1 MPGLPFAPPRL
12 PVLPG
17 GSTPSSISCSREVCS
32 LRSQFFS
39 PSFIFLVQ
47 YRRRPGNE
55 LAQRSERTLPVELTW
70 IVVLTGLSMIPF
82 GWGAYLYLD
91 IAQPPGDAVEVY
103 VVAKQWMWKAQH
115 LDGQA
120 EIDELHVPVGQAV
133 KLFMTSQDV
142 IHDFSVPAF
151 RVKQDVLP
159 GRYTTVWFEANQAG
173 EFHLFCAEYCGMDH
187 SGMVGRIVAL
197 EPADFEA
204 WLQSGSATSPAGEGR
219 KLFEQYA
226 CNSCH
231 EANRAPRLEG
241 LFGQP
246 VLLTNGQTV
255 VADESYIRESILKS
269 GCEEWPTV
277 TSPLCPHSMVCW
289 TRLRSFSSSRTS
301 RPLVRRSTCRQ
312 EIPGSHRFRAQFGA
326 EPHDA
331 RGSSDHDR
339 HPGAP
344 EPSYLEE
351 GRGLR
356 SWLLTTDH
364 KRIGILYMI
373 SITLMF
379 AFGGSRPRSCVWSCS
394 RLAATWWTRTPTTS
408 CSRCTA

>member
-1 MPGLPFAPPRL
+1 VSGLPFAPPEASSYAGRL
-12 PVLPG
+12 DALFYFLLA
-17 GSTPSSISCSREVCS
+17 GSLLIT
-32 LRSQFFS
+32 LA
-39 PSFIFLVQ
+39 IFLAIIVFLVK

-55 LAQRSERTLPVELTW
+55 LAQRSERTLPIELTW
-70 IVVLTGLSMIPF
+70 IVALTGLSMIPF

-103 VVAKQWMWKAQH
+103 VVARQWMWKAQH

-159 GRYTTVWFEANQAG
+159 GRYTTVWFEATQAG

-197 EPADFEA
+197 EPSDFET

-226 CNSCH
+226 CTSCH

-255 VADESYIRESILKS
+255 VADETYIRESILN
-269 GCEEWPTV
+269 
-277 TSPLCPHSMVCW
+277 
-289 TRLRSFSSSRTS
+289 
-301 RPLVRRSTCRQ
+301 
-312 EIPGSHRFRAQFGA
+312 
-326 EPHDA
+326 
-331 RGSSDHDR
+331 
-339 HPGAP
+339 PGAKVAYGY
-344 EPSYLEE
+344 EPIMPSFN
-351 GRGLR
+351 GLLDETQIIQLIAHIKAIGPPLNLPPANPGQPPLPGPIR
-356 SWLLTTDH
+356 SGTQ
-364 KRIGILYMI
+364 
-373 SITLMF
+373 
-379 AFGGSRPRSCVWSCS
+379 
-394 RLAATWWTRTPTTS
+394 
-408 CSRCTA
+408 